1 MSFTNSS
8 LILTAL
14 ENEIDVGD
22 DFVCDCSSLPQL
34 PPTAAADAHV
44 LLLRTT
50 LRNVMH
56 RARAFGEFL
65 EWGIFSY
72 SDELLNNIQIVLL
85 TEESLKDRA

>member
-34 PPTAAADAHV
+34 PPTAADAHV

-56 RARAFGEFL
+56 RARAFNKFL